1 LPFNAHGYK
10 AIELAVYEY
19 IKLITAKHY
28 LAHLCMGIDV
38 GQEDCGSQALIRLD
52 TKLASRSDGTMCD
65 IKNTYS
71 AAIADFDEADP
82 VK

>member
-1 LPFNAHGYK
+1 
-10 AIELAVYEY
+10 
-19 IKLITAKHY
+19 
-28 LAHLCMGIDV
+28 MGIDV